1 MISLLQAY
9 RGIAA
14 FLVVLFH
21 AKMTVEEYFGDHD
34 LLYIFSIGET
44 GVQFFFVLS
53 GFIIFYIHEKDL
65 GVTENVY
72 CYLSKRMLRIY
83 PIYIIITLLFTP
95 FWLLI
100 PDFGNAYHKEII
112 PLIKSILLIPQNN
125 HPHLGVAWTLTH
137 EVLFYLLFA
146 IAIINKTIGKWVLTS
161 WFCLVL
167 AFNFSNISLAF
178 PFDFLLSINNLLF
191 GMGIATAMLLARY
204 QKIPSN
210 KVIFILSNIIF
221 FTAALGAI
229 TFQEQGSHT
238 TNILFVILIG
248 IAAAVIILQA
258 KDVYLEIFFGQRT
271 GLLLLGEASY
281 SIYLIHFPVLSAVSK
296 LLQSIAGNILHPL
309 IAFMV
314 MVIVAIACGILF
326 YLLVERPIT
335 GFLSQSVRKR
345 YC

>member
-21 AKMTVEEYFGDHD
+21 AKMTVDEYFGGHD
-34 LLYIFSIGET
+34 LLYMFNIGEA

-53 GFIIFYIHEKDL
+53 GFIIFYIHKKDL
-65 GVTENVY
+65 GVTANVY

-112 PLIKSILLIPQNN
+112 PLIKSLLLIPQNN
-125 HPHLGVAWTLTH
+125 NPHLGVAWTLIH

-146 IAIINKTIGKWVLTS
+146 IAIINKKIGKRVLTL
-161 WFCLVL
+161 WFFLVL
-167 AFNFSNISLAF
+167 VFNFSNIPLVF
-178 PFDFLLSINNLLF
+178 PFNFLFSINNLLF
-191 GMGIATAMLLARY
+191 GMGIATAMLLVRY
-204 QKIPSN
+204 QQIPSN
-210 KVIFILSNIIF
+210 KAIFILSNIIF
-221 FTAALGAI
+221 FIAALGAT
-229 TFQEQGSHT
+229 TFQEQGTHT
-238 TNILFVILIG
+238 TDILFIILIG
-248 IAAAVIILQA
+248 ITAATIILQA
-258 KDVYLEIFFGQRT
+258 KNVYLETFFGKRT

-296 LLQSIAGNILHPL
+296 FLQSITGNALHPL
-309 IAFMV
+309 IAFIV
-314 MVIVAIACGILF
+314 MIIIAVACGVLF
-326 YLLVERPIT
+326 YLLIEKPIIH
-335 GFLSQSVRKR
+335 FLNQSIRKR